1 MSLLSI
7 AETSPDDL
15 RRMLALGAAVK
26 ADPAG
31 YRTAL
36 AGRSIGLFFQKQS
49 LRTWV
54 SCDVAAI
61 QLGIHPVV
69 IRNEQTGLGSR
80 ETPAD
85 VGRVLERYLDLL
97 GMRVFDHEDL
107 VAIDRVTEMPVVNLL
122 SDREHPCQAVADLM
136 TLAEHRPIEGS
147 RVAYLGDGNNV
158 CHSLILAT
166 VKAGGSITVA
176 TPAGYEPDPAVVA
189 LASQYG
195 DVTLGADPV
204 AAVAGADAVYT
215 DVWASMGQEKEAE
228 LRRRHFARFQVDDRI
243 MAAAG
248 PDAIFMHCLPAHRG
262 EEVTDAVMESD
273 ASRVLDQAENRLHAF
288 KAILLHLLG

>member
-1 MSLLSI
+1 VSLLTI
-7 AETSPDDL
+7 ADTSPEDL
-15 RRMLALGAAVK
+15 QRMLDLGAAVK
-26 ADPAG
+26 ADPEA

-97 GMRVFDHEDL
+97 GMRVFDHDDL
-107 VAIDRVTEMPVVNLL
+107 VAIDQVTDMPLVNLL

-136 TLAEHRPIEGS
+136 TLAEHREIAGS
-147 RVAYLGDGNNV
+147 RIAYLGDGNNV

-166 VKAGGSITVA
+166 VKAGGSISVA
-176 TPAGYEPDPAVVA
+176 TPPGYEPNPSVVA
-189 LASQYG
+189 AARQYG
-195 DVTLGADPV
+195 EVSLGDDPF
-204 AAVAGADAVYT
+204 AAVTGADAVYT
-215 DVWASMGQEKEAE
+215 DVWASMGQEKEAA
-228 LRRRHFARFQVDDRI
+228 LRRRHFASFQVDDRV

-262 EEVTDAVMESD
+262 EEVTDSVMESG
-273 ASRVLDQAENRLHAF
+273 ASRVFNQAENRLHAF